1 MKKIIKFTDV
11 LGNTFELRAV
21 KDSFREAK
29 EETCWEIESRKI
41 IPELT
46 QWDYY
51 EPLVC
56 KYYDSE
62 EEAYKDLMRHLD
74 EYKKKAKREDI
85 EVKEIWV

>member
-1 MKKIIKFTDV
+1 M
-11 LGNTFELRAV
+11 
-21 KDSFREAK
+21 
-29 EETCWEIESRKI
+29 
-41 IPELT
+41 
-46 QWDYY
+46 
-51 EPLVC
+51 C